1 MSASS
6 SASAAAYK
14 HSARAARHSTQP
26 YSDLPAY
33 NFMPPPSSSPA
44 QTAPRPAAFLDR
56 DGVLNHDDGY
66 IGTLSR
72 LRWIAGAADAVR
84 RLNDARYWVFV
95 VSNQS
100 GVGRGLFTEAEV
112 EELHAAMCA
121 KLATEGARIDDMRY
135 CPYHPEATLDAYR
148 QLSDWRK
155 PAPGMI
161 LDLMRS
167 WPVERHGSFLIGDKP
182 QDLEAAQAA
191 GIAGYLFRGGNL
203 VEFVDACLE
212 AQASRDA

>member
-1 MSASS
+1 
-6 SASAAAYK
+6 
-14 HSARAARHSTQP
+14 
-26 YSDLPAY
+26 
-33 NFMPPPSSSPA
+33 MPPPASSPV

-72 LRWIAGAADAVR
+72 LRWIAGAAGAVR
-84 RLNDARYWVFV
+84 HLNDAGYWVFV

-100 GVGRGLFTEAEV
+100 GIGRGLFTEAEV
-112 EELHAAMCA
+112 ETLHAAMCA
-121 KLATEGARIDDMRY
+121 KLAAEGARIDDIRY

-148 QLSDWRK
+148 RVSDWRK

-167 WPVERHGSFLIGDKP
+167 WPVEMRGSFLIGDKRA
-182 QDLEAAQAA
+182 DLEAAQAA
-191 GIAGYLFRGGNL
+191 GIAGYLFPGGDL
-203 VEFVDACLE
+203 VEFVAACLA
-212 AQASRDA
+212 AQASRGA